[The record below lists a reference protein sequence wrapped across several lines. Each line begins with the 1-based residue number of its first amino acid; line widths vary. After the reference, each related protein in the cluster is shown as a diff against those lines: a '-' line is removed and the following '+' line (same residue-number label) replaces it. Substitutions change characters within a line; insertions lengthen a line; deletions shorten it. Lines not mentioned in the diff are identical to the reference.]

1 MKHVLVLFVP
11 LIVLLASCSERNP
24 NQAIESYIDSVMNAS
39 FKANAPGAV
48 ILVAKDGHA
57 VFRKA
62 YGLANVEL
70 SVPNKPE
77 YVFAI
82 ASMTKQ
88 FTAVCVLQ
96 LMQQG
101 KLSLQDDIRKYLP
114 EFNTHGRRI
123 TIEHL
128 LTHTSGIPNTEF
140 KPEYIQRK
148 ALEQSQEEM
157 FAFVMNDPLL
167 FEPGAECSYNDFG
180 YYLLGLV
187 VERVSGISCSEY
199 LKKNIFQPCGM
210 SSSTVGTREQ
220 TIPFFVTGYG
230 SAGDSIFRQAEYFS
244 WKWDRGLGDIVTSVD
259 DMLKWD
265 EALYTDKLVSH
276 ELLQRAW
283 TPFVLTDGTE
293 TNYGYG
299 WAIAKYQD
307 LLMISHPGGISGFGS
322 YAIRIPSHHIFVVAL
337 TNNSSGYSAVVS
349 AARQIALKLAGKVL
363 AKPATRSLSRAQL
376 SEYAGVY
383 EKRHSMMQI
392 LSNSKRDKV
401 YRYLTVQDS
410 LLFSQWGGGR
420 KSTLLNVGEDRF
432 VFKGTDSYIRFRR
445 DNNGKINALEG
456 YYDPFAWGP
465 VRSERRTDLPLPKE
479 KVAISLDGKILKSYA
494 GKYNLGIDNSRRIRV
509 DGLHVYADGI
519 GEIFPESQ
527 TRFFSKVSG
536 ATIEFIM
543 NSKGAVTSSLWT
555 SLGTYEGK
563 KIE

>member
-1 MKHVLVLFVP
+1 
-11 LIVLLASCSERNP
+11 
-24 NQAIESYIDSVMNAS
+24 
-39 FKANAPGAV
+39 
-48 ILVAKDGHA
+48 
-57 VFRKA
+57 
-62 YGLANVEL
+62 
-70 SVPNKPE
+70 
-77 YVFAI
+77 
-82 ASMTKQ
+82 
-88 FTAVCVLQ
+88 
-96 LMQQG
+96 
-101 KLSLQDDIRKYLP
+101 
-114 EFNTHGRRI
+114 
-123 TIEHL
+123 
-128 LTHTSGIPNTEF
+128 
-140 KPEYIQRK
+140 
-148 ALEQSQEEM
+148 
-157 FAFVMNDPLL
+157 
-167 FEPGAECSYNDFG
+167 
-180 YYLLGLV
+180 
-187 VERVSGISCSEY
+187 
-199 LKKNIFQPCGM
+199 
-210 SSSTVGTREQ
+210 
-220 TIPFFVTGYG
+220 
-230 SAGDSIFRQAEYFS
+230 
-244 WKWDRGLGDIVTSVD
+244 
-259 DMLKWD
+259 
-265 EALYTDKLVSH
+265 
-276 ELLQRAW
+276 
-283 TPFVLTDGTE
+283 
-293 TNYGYG
+293 
-299 WAIAKYQD
+299 
-307 LLMISHPGGISGFGS
+307 MISHPGGISGFGS